1 MTDAGLGAPPPLL
14 KDVSGEPLPRP
25 VLVRFIMACALLL
38 SPVLA
43 IGWGVS
49 KSPAGM
55 LLGGLAFL
63 AMALV
68 TGRSLLRTYPH
79 ARLGV
84 GNLVTLSRTG
94 IIAALF
100 APLAVP
106 GLLGSDTRTAWMV
119 LAIAIFSLCLDGVDG
134 YFARRQQLVS
144 AFGARFDMEVDSVFA
159 LLLAVLALQS
169 GKAGAWVLIL
179 GGMRYLFLLAALF
192 LPWLNNPLPERF
204 SRKLIC
210 VIQIGVLIAMLAPI
224 LSGPLSWALAAIAT
238 ALLVYSFGRDIVWLA
253 RHRR

>member
-43 IGWGVS
+43 IGWGLS

-106 GLLGSDTRTAWMV
+106 GLLGSEPWAAWTV
-119 LAIAIFSLCLDGVDG
+119 LGIAIVSLFLDGVDG

-210 VIQIGVLIAMLAPI
+210 VIQIGVLIALLAPI
-224 LSGPLSWALAAIAT
+224 LSGPPSWALAAFAT
-238 ALLVYSFGRDIVWLA
+238 ALLVYSFGRDVIWLA